1 MTKSNKIN
9 LVRLRRRNQI
19 TLPAAIVDS
28 LGLEEGDY
36 LATVLAEEGVVRLRP
51 AKLVTGGTPE
61 AERAIRRAEADV
73 AAGRTEQYDSV
84 REFTADM
91 LANHQEQMKDIEA
104 GQTTMLVH
112 VGTDSTSA
120 SIQRDGIPIFTRTIG
135 LGSRTGT
142 GSQLTDEVRKT
153 IEYFQSAGGAGRVGV
168 VFLSVGPPHIHGI
181 ANELQGAL
189 GIQVRE
195 LSPAERAVPGALR
208 GLEPGNFGEINIGEL
223 FSDVVPNRK

>member
-73 AAGRTEQYDSV
+73 AYDSV

-91 LANHQEQMKDIEA
+91 LANHQEQMKHIEA

-153 IEYFQSAGGAGRVGV
+153 MEYFQSAGGAGRVGV

-223 FSDVVPNRK
+223 FSDVVPTRK